1 MRTRRAG
8 TLVAALLSA
17 FLLLGLAA
25 PEALAHAALLRTTPG
40 DSEILQSG
48 PKEVTLAFGEDVGIG
63 LGQLKVLS
71 ADGKRVDTGAPS
83 QSDHGT
89 VVHIPVQSGI
99 PEGTYVVIWR
109 VVSADSH
116 PVSGAF
122 TFSVG
127 KPSADAKSLLGKGN
141 LTSIN
146 TAPRAPGIALGTTR
160 FLGFAALLVLL
171 GGAIFCLVLWP
182 AGVPQLRRTF
192 LVAAL
197 VEAGAA
203 VLALFLEGPYAA
215 GDGLSK
221 TFDSS
226 LVDAVIKTKYG
237 EATATRIGIAV
248 LTAVAVL
255 AVGKRVGRASAG
267 LLVALGLFLSMT
279 WSAAGHAGVGSWE
292 PWTDLFDTTHLVSVS
307 AWVGGL
313 YVLSRGLRRWS
324 EEEQAALLPGWSRL
338 AFWSVV
344 LLVGTGVF
352 ASVRE
357 VGELGALFSTTY
369 GLLLAAKYALVGLML
384 LFALVGRAYVRSH
397 YTRPVVAAATETAAP
412 PEAPDEDDVA
422 GLRRS
427 VGIEVG
433 IAVVVLVVT
442 AVLVNRPPAKD
453 AYAPPYSGRSTA
465 GPLTVQIDIYP
476 ARKGL
481 NGLHVYTVGAGG
493 RTRDV
498 AEVSGFVQKGDER
511 ITVDPTR
518 KSLGHYEDL
527 SLVIPGK
534 GTWTIDLEIRVSDVD
549 SYETEQTFTIK

>member
-1 MRTRRAG
+1 MNLRRMG
-8 TLVAALLSA
+8 TLLAALLSA
-17 FLLLGLAA
+17 LLLLGFAA

-48 PKEVTLAFGEDVGIG
+48 PKEVTLTFGEDVGIG

-71 ADGKRVDTGAPS
+71 ADGRRVDTGAPS
-83 QSDHGT
+83 QSDHAT
-89 VVHIPVQSGI
+89 VVHIPLLSGI

-127 KPSADAKSLLGKGN
+127 KPSADSKSLLGKGN
-141 LTSIN
+141 LTSIAA
-146 TAPRAPGIALGTTR
+146 APHAPGIALGATR

-182 AGVPQLRRTF
+182 AGVPQLRKTF
-192 LVAAL
+192 LIAAL
-197 VEAGAA
+197 VEAAMA
-203 VLALFLEGPYAA
+203 VLALVLEGPYAA
-215 GDGLSK
+215 GDGLGK
-221 TFDSS
+221 TFDRS
-226 LVDAVIKTKYG
+226 LVDAVLKTKYG
-237 EATATRIGIAV
+237 EATATRI
-248 LTAVAVL
+248 AVAALAAVSVI
-255 AVGKRVGRASAG
+255 AVGKRAGRASAG
-267 LLVALGLFLSMT
+267 LVAALGLVMATT

-292 PWTDLFDTTHLVSVS
+292 PWIDLADTAHVVFVS

-313 YVLSRGLRRWS
+313 FVLGRGLRRWTD
-324 EEEQAALLPGWSRL
+324 EEQAALLPGWSRL
-338 AFWSVV
+338 AFWSVM
-344 LLVGTGVF
+344 LLVATGVF
-352 ASVRE
+352 ATVRE
-357 VGELGALFSTTY
+357 VGELGALFSTRY
-369 GLLLAAKYALVGLML
+369 GLLLVAKYALVGLML
-384 LFALVGRAYVRSH
+384 LFALVGRAYVRSR
-397 YTRPVVAAATETAAP
+397 YTRPVVAAAMDTAAP
-412 PEAPDEDDVA
+412 PETPEDDEIA

-433 IAVVVLVVT
+433 IAVIVLVVT
-442 AVLVNRPPAKD
+442 ALLVNSRPAKD
-453 AYAPPYSGRSTA
+453 AYAPPYSGRSAA

-481 NGLHVYTVGAGG
+481 NGLHVYTVGTGG

-498 AEVSGFVQKGDER
+498 AEVTGFVQKGDEK
-511 ITVDPTR
+511 ITVDPKR

-549 SYETEQTFTIK
+549 SYETKQSFTIK